1 MSTQNIP
8 PFHLAFPVDDLDAA
22 RDFYINLLGCSE
34 GRSSNTW
41 VDFNFRGHQIVAHY
55 APEEI
60 TSAKTND
67 VDGKSVPC
75 RHAGIIMDMDDW
87 RATAKRLKE
96 SGINF
101 VIDPYIRFEGEPGE
115 QATMF
120 FNDPAGNAVELKA
133 FKNID
138 QLFAT

>member
-1 MSTQNIP
+1 MNTQNIL
-8 PFHLAFPVDDLDAA
+8 PFHLAFPVDDLEAA

-34 GRSSNTW
+34 GRSSDTW

-55 APEEI
+55 APEEVGA
-60 TSAKTND
+60 AKTND
-67 VDGKSVPC
+67 VDGQNVPC

-87 RATAKRLKE
+87 NDTAQRLKDADVK
-96 SGINF
+96 F
-101 VIDPYIRFEGEPGE
+101 VIEPRIRFKNEPGE

-120 FNDPAGNAVELKA
+120 FNDPAMNAVELKA
-133 FKNID
+133 FKNLD